1 MELNKHTGE
10 LSGPASVDESAE
22 IFVLAVLPG
31 SWYDA
36 RVFEQSIAVLQD
48 DSRVQAARMK
58 REEDARIKREEDA
71 RMQGMAADAVASV
84 LRVAGSCV
92 LDMVFATE

>member
-58 REEDARIKREEDA
+58 REEDAR
-71 RMQGMAADAVASV
+71 MQGMAADAVASV